1 MDNKDNKAMEE
12 ALNSVKSVQ
21 LGDVVKGD
29 VLAIED
35 KQLIVGI
42 EGTGAEGVVPL
53 RELTNDPNANIND
66 LAKKGDVLDLVVLSR
81 IMNGDKENGQYV
93 LSKRRLEA
101 RKTWDEIQNKYN
113 NSETITVKVTGVVK
127 GGLVVNADGVR
138 GFIPASMIED
148 HFISNL
154 NQYKGQKLECKIVEI
169 EPSAN
174 RLILSHRDIVIAQ
187 KEAKKKELMA
197 KLLPGD
203 IVEGKVARMT
213 NFGAFIDLGGIDGLV
228 YIAEISYEHID
239 KPSDVLKVGQDVKA
253 KVLSVDPESG
263 RIALSIKDI
272 LPKPWDTVADKIH
285 VGDVL
290 DGKVQR
296 LTEFG
301 AFVEVLPGIEGLVHI
316 SQISHKHIATPS
328 DVLQPGQ
335 DVKVKVL
342 NLDPAQH
349 RLGLSIKALEETPA
363 EEKKA
368 NEAKKAAQEQRQ
380 QELKNVQE
388 YKPEDSNGFS
398 IGDMIGNQLKE
409 AAHEDED
416 K

>member
-1 MDNKDNKAMEE
+1 MDNKDSKAMEE
-12 ALNSVKSVQ
+12 ALNSVKAVQ

-29 VLAIED
+29 VLAIDD

-66 LAKKGDVLDLVVLSR
+66 IAKKGDVLDLVVLSQ
-81 IMNGDKENGQYV
+81 IMGGDKENGQYV

-101 RKTWDEIQNKYN
+101 RKAWDEIQDKYN
-113 NSETITVKVTGVVK
+113 NSETINVKVTGVVK
-127 GGLVVNADGVR
+127 GGLVVNANGVR

-148 HFISNL
+148 HYINDL
-154 NQYKGQKLECKIVEI
+154 NQYKGQELECKIVEI

-174 RLILSHRDIVIAQ
+174 RLILSHREIVIAQ

-228 YIAEISYEHID
+228 YISEISYEHID

-263 RIALSIKDI
+263 RIALSIKDT
-272 LPKPWDTVADKIH
+272 LPQPWDNVADKLH
-285 VGDVL
+285 VGDVVE
-290 DGKVQR
+290 GKVQR

-301 AFVEVLPGIEGLVHI
+301 AFVEVLPGVEGLVHI

-328 DVLQPGQ
+328 DVLTPGQ

-342 NLDPAQH
+342 NLDAAQH

-368 NEAKKAAQEQRQ
+368 NEAKKAAQEEHQ
-380 QELKNVQE
+380 QELKNVRE
-388 YKPEDSNGFS
+388 YKPEESNGFS

-409 AAHEDED
+409 AAHEED